1 MPDAYDTT
9 VDVNNEILSKKEEIT
24 LYPNPAK
31 ENIFIKT
38 ETSKPIEMFVY
49 NMQGCLIHQQRF
61 LKRTNIDIKNWP
73 AGVYYIKLISEKG
86 IFVKKFAKEE

>member
-1 MPDAYDTT
+1 
-9 VDVNNEILSKKEEIT
+9 
-24 LYPNPAK
+24 
-31 ENIFIKT
+31 
-38 ETSKPIEMFVY
+38 EMFVY